1 MPACRKEH
9 SASSR
14 LNACNFFTYI
24 YTIKIITSWFWKA
37 GGMDWETLGMRKQNP
52 MQKLMIWILVI
63 TEGTWQ
69 TYPLHSLLFVFKSES
84 LAIIIRDET
93 EIGGFVNNL
102 HRKLNF
108 IICRCYMHCCWQH
121 VLMLLGMVSF
131 DFRLPSEGQSRI
143 PTITILTFFDIHLH
157 TIHHF
162 SLLHSFFFQSWLRF
176 VLFWEQEKMHFS
188 AYLYASLTITC

>member
-14 LNACNFFTYI
+14 LNACNFF
-24 YTIKIITSWFWKA
+24 IKIITSCYWKA
-37 GGMDWETLGMRKQNP
+37 GGMDWETLCMRKQNP

-69 TYPLHSLLFVFKSES
+69 TYPLHSLLSVFKSES
-84 LAIIIRDET
+84 LAIVIRGKT
-93 EIGGFVNNL
+93 EIRGFVNNL

-121 VLMLLGMVSF
+121 VLMLLGMASF
-131 DFRLPSEGQSRI
+131 DFHLPSEGQSRI

-162 SLLHSFFFQSWLRF
+162 SLLHGFFLQSWLLFCF
-176 VLFWEQEKMHFS
+176 VLFWEREREKMHFS